1 MHGFLV
7 VGNNRERVTEEV
19 DELVGKLKARRID
32 FALTKIAEV
41 RELIKLTRLG
51 FGERTAVVIEG
62 IDQATA
68 EAQSALLKSLEEPA
82 RNVLYILTAK
92 REEGVLETVSS
103 RCEIVRVQG
112 GRELN
117 RESQKRAEAFLKL
130 SPAERL
136 VETTKIKG
144 RDEAEEWVESLILVQ
159 REKLLAGE
167 GEVSALEAM
176 LVALHRIRANGN
188 VALQLTAMV
197 INL

>member
-1 MHGFLV
+1 MHSFLV
-7 VGNNRERVTEEV
+7 VGNNRERVAGEV
-19 DELVGKLKARRID
+19 DKLVGRLKARRID
-32 FALTKIAEV
+32 FGLAKIAEV

-92 REEGVLETVSS
+92 GEEGVLETVSS
-103 RCEIVRVQG
+103 RCEIVRAQG
-112 GRELN
+112 GRKLS
-117 RESQKRAEAFLKL
+117 RESRKRAEAFLKL

-136 VETTKIKG
+136 VETAKIKG

-176 LVALHRIRANGN
+176 LVALQRIRANGN